1 MSRNEVRNTYFQW
14 LYNWMSGER
23 HHYDVSFKRLLMQL
37 HDTEFTY
44 TIRNDQNRAEDGMNL
59 RYRFAKSGVIDEPVD
74 YILECLAGPCSVLEM
89 MVALARRCE
98 NDYMDDPEYG
108 DRTAQWFWAMIT
120 NLDLGNMIDD
130 WYDKNRVDK
139 TIRRFLNRE
148 YDRDGRG
155 GLFRVRNSTVDMRTI
170 EIWSQM
176 FYFLDTFV

>member
-74 YILECLAGPCSVLEM
+74 YILECLVGPCSVLEM
-89 MVALARRCE
+89 MVALAKRCE

-130 WYDKNRVDK
+130 WYDKNRVDR

>member
-23 HHYDVSFKRLLMQL
+23 HHYGVSFKRLLMQL

>member
-1 MSRNEVRNTYFQW
+1 MNRNEIINKYFNW
-14 LYNWMSGER
+14 LSDTVCEDRYHADIS
-23 HHYDVSFKRLLMQL
+23 YKKLLTQL
-37 HDTEFTY
+37 HATEFTY
-44 TIRNDQNRAEDGMNL
+44 SIPRDKNRAEDGISL
-59 RYRFAKSGVIDEPVD
+59 RYHFARSGIIDEPVD

-130 WYDKNRVDK
+130 WYDKNRVDR